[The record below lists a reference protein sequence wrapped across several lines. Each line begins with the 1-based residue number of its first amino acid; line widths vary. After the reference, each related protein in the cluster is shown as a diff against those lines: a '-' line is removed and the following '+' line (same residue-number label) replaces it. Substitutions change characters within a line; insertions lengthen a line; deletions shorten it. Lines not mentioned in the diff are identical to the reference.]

1 MAMLDLKQL
10 LQPSS
15 SIINLEGEKKKN
27 AHFRKIRVTVRKLNK
42 T

>member
-15 SIINLEGEKKKN
+15 SIINLKGEKKN